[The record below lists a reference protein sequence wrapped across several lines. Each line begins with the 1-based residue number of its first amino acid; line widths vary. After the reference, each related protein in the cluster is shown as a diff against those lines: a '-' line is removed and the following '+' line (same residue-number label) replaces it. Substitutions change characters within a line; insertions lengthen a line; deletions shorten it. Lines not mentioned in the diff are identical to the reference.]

1 MSAYIQLKRV
11 HKIID
16 GHTVLHQ
23 IDLQLQ
29 KGLIYGF
36 RGNNGSG
43 KTMLFRAISGLIHP
57 SEGTIIVDGKQI
69 GKEISFPEN
78 LGLLIEHPGFIPEY
92 TGLKNLELLA
102 LIQGKINKQQVKEA
116 IAKVGLDPDDK
127 RKFKKY
133 SLGMKQ
139 RLGIAQAIME
149 DPELIIL
156 DEPTNGLD
164 EDGVK
169 RINQMI
175 LGLKEEGKT
184 LLIAS
189 HDRESLDQVSDE
201 VYQID
206 AGKIVNH
213 EVISDVPIKES

>member
-1 MSAYIQLKRV
+1 MSAYIQLERV
-11 HKIID
+11 LKIID
-16 GHTVLHQ
+16 GNTVLHHV
-23 IDLQLQ
+23 DLQLEQ
-29 KGLIYGF
+29 GLIYGF

-69 GKEISFPEN
+69 GKEISFPDN

-102 LIQGKINKQQVKEA
+102 LIQGKINKQQVKDA
-116 IAKVGLDPDDK
+116 IKRVGLEPDDQ
-127 RKFKKY
+127 RKFRKY

-149 DPELIIL
+149 NPDLIIL

-169 RINQMI
+169 KINQMI
-175 LGLKEEGKT
+175 LELKKEGKT

-189 HDRESLDQVSDE
+189 HDRESLNQVSDE
-201 VYQID
+201 IYQID
-206 AGKIVNH
+206 AGKIINH
-213 EVISDVPIKES
+213 EVVSDDPIKES

>member
-1 MSAYIQLKRV
+1 MSAYIQLEGVYKV
-11 HKIID
+11 ID
-16 GHTVLHQ
+16 GNTVLER
-23 IDLQLQ
+23 IDLQLEQ
-29 KGLIYGF
+29 GLIYGF

-57 SEGTIIVDGKQI
+57 SEGTIVVDGKQI
-69 GKEISFPEN
+69 GKDISFPQN

-102 LIQGKINKQQVKEA
+102 LIQGKIGKQQVKDA
-116 IAKVGLDPDDK
+116 IDRVGLDPNDR
-127 RKFKKY
+127 RKFRKY

-175 LGLKEEGKT
+175 LDLKEEGKT
-184 LLIAS
+184 ILIAS
-189 HDRESLDQVSDE
+189 HDRESLDKVSDE
-201 VYQID
+201 IYQID
-206 AGKIVNH
+206 GGKIIKH
-213 EVISDVPIKES
+213 EVVSDAPIN

>member
-1 MSAYIQLKRV
+1 
-11 HKIID
+11 
-16 GHTVLHQ
+16 
-23 IDLQLQ
+23 DLQLEQ
-29 KGLIYGF
+29 GLIYGF

-57 SEGTIIVDGKQI
+57 SEGIIVVDGKQI
-69 GKEISFPEN
+69 GKDISFPEN

-102 LIQGKINKQQVKEA
+102 LIQGKIDKQQVKDA
-116 IAKVGLDPDDK
+116 IDRVGLDTNDR
-127 RKFKKY
+127 RKFRKY

-175 LGLKEEGKT
+175 LDLKEEGKT
-184 LLIAS
+184 ILIAS
-189 HDRESLDQVSDE
+189 HEQESLDKVSDE
-201 VYQID
+201 IYQND
-206 AGKIVNH
+206 GGKIIKH
-213 EVISDVPIKES
+213 EVVNDAPIK

>member
-1 MSAYIQLKRV
+1 MSAYIQLEGVYKV
-11 HKIID
+11 ID
-16 GHTVLHQ
+16 GNTVLER
-23 IDLQLQ
+23 IDLQLEQ
-29 KGLIYGF
+29 GLIYGF

-57 SEGTIIVDGKQI
+57 SEGIIVVDGKQI
-69 GKEISFPEN
+69 GKDISFPEN

-102 LIQGKINKQQVKEA
+102 LIQGKIDKQQVKDA
-116 IAKVGLDPDDK
+116 IDRVGLDPNDR
-127 RKFKKY
+127 RKFRKY

-175 LGLKEEGKT
+175 LDLKEEGKT
-184 LLIAS
+184 ILIAS
-189 HDRESLDQVSDE
+189 HDRESLDKVSDE
-201 VYQID
+201 IYQID
-206 AGKIVNH
+206 GGKIIKH
-213 EVISDVPIKES
+213 EVVNDAPIK

>member
-1 MSAYIQLKRV
+1 VSAYIQLEGVYKV
-11 HKIID
+11 ID
-16 GHTVLHQ
+16 GNTVLER
-23 IDLQLQ
+23 IDLQLEQ
-29 KGLIYGF
+29 GLIYGF

-57 SEGTIIVDGKQI
+57 SEGIIVVDGKQI
-69 GKEISFPEN
+69 GKDISFPEN

-102 LIQGKINKQQVKEA
+102 LIQGKIDKQQVKDA
-116 IAKVGLDPDDK
+116 IDRVGLDPNDR
-127 RKFKKY
+127 RKFRKY

-175 LGLKEEGKT
+175 LDLKEEGKT
-184 LLIAS
+184 ILIAS
-189 HDRESLDQVSDE
+189 HDRESLDKVSDE
-201 VYQID
+201 IYQID
-206 AGKIVNH
+206 GGKIIKH
-213 EVISDVPIKES
+213 EVVNDAPIK